1 MIILF
6 LVLWMILNGRIT
18 WEVFLTGLVLAVPV
32 YLFFCFVMHFTPKRE
47 WDVIRNLPWLFKYF
61 GILLW
66 EIVKA
71 NVAVTKLILSDRLE
85 PEPILVRFHK
95 TFRKNSHEVL
105 LANSITLTPGT
116 ITVDLSEDD
125 WFTVHALD
133 REFAKG
139 IDQSVFVQMI
149 EELEETE

>member
-1 MIILF
+1 M
-6 LVLWMILNGRIT
+6 LVLLLGLWIVFNGRIT
-18 WEVFLTGLVLAVPV
+18 WEVVLTGLALAVPV
-32 YLFFCFVMHFTPKRE
+32 YLFFCLVMHYTPKKE
-47 WDVIRNLPWLFKYF
+47 WQFVSRLPWLIKYF

-85 PEPILVRFHK
+85 PEPVLVRFK
-95 TFRKNSHEVL
+95 RTFRQNSHEVL

-125 WFTVHALD
+125 WFTIHALD
-133 REFAKG
+133 REFAEG
-139 IDQSVFVQMI
+139 IDKSVFIQMI
-149 EELEETE
+149 QEVEEAE

>member
-1 MIILF
+1 M
-6 LVLWMILNGRIT
+6 LVLLLGLWIVFNGRIT

-32 YLFFCFVMHFTPKRE
+32 YLFFCLVMHFTPKKE
-47 WDVIRNLPWLFKYF
+47 WDFVSQLPWLIKYF
-61 GILLW
+61 GVLLW

-85 PEPILVRFHK
+85 PEPVLVRFK
-95 TFRKNSHEVL
+95 RTFKQNSHEVL

-125 WFTVHALD
+125 WFTIHALD
-133 REFAKG
+133 REFAEG
-139 IDQSVFVQMI
+139 IDNSVFIQMI
-149 EELEETE
+149 QEVEDAE

>member
-1 MIILF
+1 MLIL
-6 LVLWMILNGRIT
+6 LLGLWIVFNGRIT

-32 YLFFCFVMHFTPKRE
+32 YLFFCLVMQFTPKKE
-47 WDVIRNLPWLFKYF
+47 WDFIRQIPWLIKYF
-61 GILLW
+61 AVLLR

-85 PEPILVRFHK
+85 PEPVLVRFK
-95 TFRKNSHEVL
+95 RTFKQNSHEVL

-125 WFTVHALD
+125 WFTIHALD
-133 REFAKG
+133 REFAEG
-139 IDQSVFVQMI
+139 IDDSVFIQMI
-149 EELEETE
+149 QEVEEAE

>member
-32 YLFFCFVMHFTPKRE
+32 YLFFCLVMRFTPKRE
-47 WDVIRNLPWLFKYF
+47 WDFIRNLPWLIKYF

-85 PEPILVRFHK
+85 PEPILVRFHRPFK
-95 TFRKNSHEVL
+95 KNSHEVL

-133 REFAKG
+133 REFAEG

-149 EELEETE
+149 QELEEAE